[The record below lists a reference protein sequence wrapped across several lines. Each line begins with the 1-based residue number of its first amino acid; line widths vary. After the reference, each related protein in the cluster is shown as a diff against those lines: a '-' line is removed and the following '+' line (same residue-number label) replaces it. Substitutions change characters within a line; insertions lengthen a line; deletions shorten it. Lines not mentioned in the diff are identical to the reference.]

1 MQHSMDKE
9 TVPAFS
15 LGAPT
20 VTRNRVS
27 AQWCKHLLTHT
38 HPHPGKTAVC
48 VLYRST
54 GWTSIVSEL
63 YAWAEYKKR
72 SGVVIE
78 IPQ

>member
-9 TVPAFS
+9 TVPACS

-38 HPHPGKTAVC
+38 HPHPTRGMC
-48 VLYRST
+48 P
-54 GWTSIVSEL
+54 VSFNRVDVNSFRTICL
-63 YAWAEYKKR
+63 
-72 SGVVIE
+72 G
-78 IPQ
+78 